1 MAITSC
7 LTNTFK
13 EELLGG
19 YHSFNA
25 SGDTPAG
32 SAFKIALYSSGSA
45 NLGTTTTQWVVASTP
60 TADPTNTY
68 EVTTT
73 ASGYSSGGKALTN
86 QGVTG
91 TSSTTTSYTDFAD
104 LSTANGTSWT
114 SATFTTHGCLI
125 YNTTAVT
132 GFTTNRSVCV
142 VSFGGAKTVSNGTFS
157 IEFPT
162 ASTSAAILRITS

>member
-1 MAITSC
+1 MAIASL
-7 LTNTFK
+7 LTDTFK

-73 ASGYSSGGKALTN
+73 GSGYSSGGKALTN
-86 QGVTG
+86 TGVAK
-91 TSSTTTSYTDFAD
+91 STVTSYTDFSD
-104 LSTANGTSWT
+104 VSWT
-114 SATFTTHGCLI
+114 SASFTARGCLS
-125 YNTTAVT
+125 YNSSTISGLTTDAAVC
-132 GFTTNRSVCV
+132 SID
-142 VSFGGAKTVSNGTFS
+142 FGGDKTVSSGTFT
-157 IEFPT
+157 IQFPT
-162 ASTSAAILRITS
+162 NDSSSAIIRITS